1 MDSVKPEGE
10 WIVIATRWNLYTT
23 SGPIIKETAKRV
35 YYPGQWNAAHE
46 QFTERSEV
54 LFQGPEADCLRLVER
69 LTSSAAMRDQEKAA
83 ANVRHTARVSKM
95 LAAAKATGASNG

>member
-10 WIVIATRWNLYTT
+10 WVVINSRWKNYAAV
-23 SGPIIKETAKRV
+23 GPVCKETAKRV

-54 LFQGPEADCLRLVER
+54 LFQGPETECRCLAER

-83 ANVRHTARVSKM
+83 AAERHSDRVNK
-95 LAAAKATGASNG
+95 LVAKATGASNG